1 MKKALLASIQ
11 DLNPQTSWVKDPS
24 GRHTNLT
31 AVLDWPESDDSD
43 AELTNEESDS
53 MPLPAGLLNQ
63 CLLARIFY
71 LIYVLT

>member
-53 MPLPAGLLNQ
+53 MPLPAGLLNK
-63 CLLARIFY
+63 LSLAQELYF
-71 LIYVLT
+71 LI